1 MHLPFTASWTWE
13 PPHTASCNCLPGF
26 LFPFHLVHRCLQPR
40 MGCYPCSEARWKEKN
55 DSLCQS
61 DSDSPSEKKYRSLPS
76 YTLTPTSSSLISRA
90 STVTEVL
97 HPSSPHQ
104 HLPQS
109 HCAKTLSPTP
119 PYTLSLDCSWM
130 APVFFWSRH
139 VKYLCVFYNMR
150 VSVTKIIGGARWGA
164 RHDSLLEYHITT
176 IKTRSMSA
184 VQSAVQHHHP
194 PLSN

>member
-61 DSDSPSEKKYRSLPS
+61 DADSPSEKKYRSLPS

-90 STVTEVL
+90 STVTEVGTSPL
-97 HPSSPHQ
+97 KSSPA
-104 HLPQS
+104 S
-109 HCAKTLSPTP
+109 STITLCKDTV
-119 PYTLSLDCSWM
+119 PYTTI
-130 APVFFWSRH
+130 
-139 VKYLCVFYNMR
+139 Y
-150 VSVTKIIGGARWGA
+150 
-164 RHDSLLEYHITT
+164 SLLGLQLDGTSFFLVQ
-176 IKTRSMSA
+176 TR
-184 VQSAVQHHHP
+184 QIPLCFLQHE
-194 PLSN
+194 S